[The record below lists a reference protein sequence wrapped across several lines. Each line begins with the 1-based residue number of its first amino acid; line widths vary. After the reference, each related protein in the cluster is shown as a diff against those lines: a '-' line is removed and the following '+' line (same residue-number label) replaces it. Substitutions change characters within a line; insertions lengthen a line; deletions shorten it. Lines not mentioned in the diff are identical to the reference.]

1 MSKQSNRKTRAH
13 QQRNAQTKKLVPP
26 AIGAIVVLFV
36 VFVAFTMVN
45 QATPVNGIGV
55 PRLQVDREKIDLGNR
70 IFNQSVRAMFNVK
83 NVGDGTLKLDAPRVA
98 TVLEGC

>member
-1 MSKQSNRKTRAH
+1 MARQSNRKTHAH
-13 QQRNAQTKKLVPP
+13 QQRSAQTKKLVPP

-70 IFNQSVRAMFNVK
+70 IFNQPVRAMFNVK

>member
-1 MSKQSNRKTRAH
+1 MSKQSNRKSRAH
-13 QQRNAQTKKLVPP
+13 QQRSAQTKKLVPP

-36 VFVAFTMVN
+36 VFVAFTTVN
-45 QATPVNGIGV
+45 QTTQVNVIGA

>member
-1 MSKQSNRKTRAH
+1 MSKQSNRESRAH
-13 QQRNAQTKKLVPP
+13 QQRGAQTKKLVPP

-36 VFVAFTMVN
+36 VFVAFTTANQTTQVN
-45 QATPVNGIGV
+45 VIGA